1 MEANFVTKLRY
12 NGGIKLIA
20 RIQYFKIMD
29 NGGGIGDGTA
39 MMELK
44 KL

>member
-29 NGGGIGDGTA
+29 NGGVSATG
-39 MMELK
+39 
-44 KL
+44 